1 MHEPLEE
8 VTLRWLGGAPGVLEL
23 LVGREELAA
32 ADQVE
37 AGNELGHGV
46 GD

>member
-1 MHEPLEE
+1 
-8 VTLRWLGGAPGVLEL
+8 
-23 LVGREELAA
+23 VGSEELTAA
-32 ADQVE
+32 NQVE